1 MHVFLQKQYAES
13 VLQNGIGEYQIN
25 NIHFYFFNVFKNVHK
40 INEKGIQ
47 NMGKS

>member
-1 MHVFLQKQYAES
+1 MCFCKNSMLRVYYKM
-13 VLQNGIGEYQIN
+13 VVG
-25 NIHFYFFNVFKNVHK
+25 NIKSIIYTFIFFNVFKNVHK